1 MQDSRVT
8 IEVPQ
13 VTFGTERDGKLGRWN
28 GILAKSIIKNEH
40 ILCVLHNA
48 QFWESDHYVPYF
60 FINQTQMNFEL
71 QQALMHVKMSKS

>member
-1 MQDSRVT
+1 MQDSCVT

-13 VTFGTERDGKLGRWN
+13 VTFGTERDRKLDRWN

-48 QFWESDHYVPYF
+48 QFWESYHVPYF
-60 FINQTQMNFEL
+60 FINQTQMKFEL